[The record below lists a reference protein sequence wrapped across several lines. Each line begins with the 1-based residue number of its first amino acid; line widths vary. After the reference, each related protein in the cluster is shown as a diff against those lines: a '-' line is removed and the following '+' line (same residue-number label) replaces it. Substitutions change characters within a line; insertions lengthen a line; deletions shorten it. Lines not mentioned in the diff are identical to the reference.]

1 MLARLMGACALAMA
15 LAAAQV
21 LPVLE
26 FVGQSWGWRLAID
39 GETASIFRAI
49 RVMRGAAVPAGEHTL
64 VYTYKPGSFRAGAIF
79 SRAGLIVLSILAW
92 PSWRAPPAPPRV
104 DA

>member
-1 MLARLMGACALAMA
+1 MLVRLMGACALAMA

-39 GETASIFRAI
+39 DETAANFRAI
-49 RVMRGAAVPAGEHTL
+49 RVMCGAAVPAGEHTQL
-64 VYTYKPGSFRAGAIF
+64 YTYEPGSFRAGAII
-79 SRAGLIVLSILAW
+79 STAGLIVLSILAW
-92 PSWRAPPAPPRV
+92 QSWRAPPAPPRV